1 MEIEGV
7 SMMVPRTTKPEP
19 GNKYYIS
26 SRWAGKKGWN
36 PCVLGNDKI
45 VGRDPSLNV
54 LPNCVGWAVGRFN
67 EIIGQENCDL
77 LYIIGANNNAKNL
90 TNIAQQQGLKVG
102 TEPRPGAAIVWSS
115 TGCGHVAIVES
126 ITGGAIR
133 ISQSGWDTTAKARMW
148 FATHQKGDGNWIAGD
163 DYYWMRGKYK
173 FKGFIYQPEEDDTVT
188 QEQFNGMMNT
198 WLAEQRN
205 QPAQPYAENDLA
217 WAKATGIMVGDKSGN
232 QMPRSF
238 TEREDDVIMLHRLYD
253 LINKE
258 VDRRLAALCV
268 VETKNDDL

>member
-1 MEIEGV
+1 MT
-7 SMMVPRTTKPEP
+7 PRTTKPAP

-26 SRWAGKKGWN
+26 SRWDGKKGWN

-67 EIIGQENCDL
+67 EIIGEENCNW

-115 TGCGHVAIVES
+115 SGAGHVAIVES
-126 ITGGAIR
+126 ISNGAIR
-133 ISQSGWDTTAKARMW
+133 ISQSGWDTTAKQRMW

-163 DYYWMRGKYK
+163 DYYWMKGKYK
-173 FKGFIYQPEEDDTVT
+173 FKGFVYQPEKQEDDDMT
-188 QEQFNGMMNT
+188 QEQFNGMMAV
-198 WLAEQRN
+198 WLDQ
-205 QPAQPYAENDLA
+205 QKSKPAQPYAADALA
-217 WAKATGIMVGDKSGN
+217 WAKSTGIMAGDNSGN

-238 TEREDDVIMLHRLYD
+238 AEREDIAVMLQRLD
-253 LINKE
+253 SKIQ
-258 VDRRLAALCV
+258 DDMSRRIASLSV
-268 VETKNDDL
+268 VETPGE